1 VKYWEVI
8 KIFIKTSEESSAVPA
23 AQTRKAAAEAAT

>member
-1 VKYWEVI
+1 MIV
-8 KIFIKTSEESSAVPA
+8 IKTSEESSAVPA